1 MEFLKNI
8 LSSCLGVFL
17 AFIVLLLVG
26 GGIIGAVAGSMEKKS
41 VSIKP
46 NSVLKLDFK
55 EIIPEQTDN
64 ISDNSISLKDDKK
77 LGLQRIVEL
86 LNTAKSDDD
95 IKGIFIDIS
104 GISMG
109 RSTATTLRK
118 ALEDFKTSG
127 KFIVAYSESYTQS
140 AYYLSSVADHV
151 ALHPMGVFDFRGFAA
166 QIPYFK
172 DMLER
177 LGIKMQIYY
186 AGQFKSATEPFRLD
200 KMSDANRTQTKEY
213 LEDIYQQ
220 FLEDISK
227 SRNIPIATLR
237 EYANSLQFKD
247 AQDVKN
253 AKIVDQ
259 VAYFD
264 EVQSV
269 LRKKLGIEDKE
280 KIKEVKLSDYATAH
294 EKTSDFGVKD
304 KIAVIYAE
312 GDIIDGKG
320 DAGIIGGDKYVD
332 IIQEIRKDDKVK
344 AIVMRVNS
352 PGGSAL
358 ASENIWRE
366 LTLAKQQGIPV
377 VVSMGD
383 YAASGGYYISCA
395 ADSIFTQAN
404 TLTGSIGVFGMIP
417 NIRKTLKDKVGIA
430 FDTVKTGKYAASF
443 NLIQEFNE
451 GEGAYMQ
458 TMIDNIYERFLKRVS
473 DGRKKTREA
482 THEIAQGRV
491 WTGRKAIEIGL
502 CDKIGNLND
511 AIHSAASLAKIEKY
525 RLSEYPRTKDK
536 WQKLMDKLS
545 GEEEVSIDK
554 VLIKAQLGELYPYYS
569 MLSQVKGTKSPQA
582 RLPFVLMEY

>member
-1 MEFLKNI
+1 MDFLKNI

-17 AFIVLLLVG
+17 AFVLLLLVG
-26 GGIIGAVAGSMEKKS
+26 GGIVGALATSVEKKS

-55 EIIPEQTDN
+55 EVIPEQTDN
-64 ISDNSISLKDDKK
+64 ISDNSFSLKDDKK
-77 LGLQRIVEL
+77 LGLQRITEL
-86 LNTAKSDDD
+86 LNTAKSDND
-95 IKGIFIDIS
+95 IKGVYMDVS
-104 GISMG
+104 GVSMG
-109 RSTATTLRK
+109 RSTSTTLRK
-118 ALEDFKTSG
+118 ALEDFKSSG
-127 KFIVAYSESYTQS
+127 KFIVAYSENYSQS
-140 AYYLSSVADHV
+140 AYYLSSVADYV
-151 ALHPMGVFDFRGFAA
+151 ALHPMGMVDFRGFAA
-166 QIPYFK
+166 RVPYFK

-177 LGIKMQIYY
+177 LGVKMQIYY

-200 KMSDANRTQTKEY
+200 KMSDANRVQTKEY

-227 SRNIPIATLR
+227 SRNIPVATLR
-237 EYANSLQFKD
+237 EYANTLKIKD
-247 AQDVKN
+247 ADAAKN
-253 AKIVDQ
+253 ANMVDQ
-259 VAYFD
+259 VAYID

-269 LRKKLGIEDKE
+269 LRKKLGIDDKE
-280 KIKEVKLSDYATAH
+280 KIKEVKLDDYASAH
-294 EKTSDFGVKD
+294 EKTSDFGIKD

-312 GDIIDGKG
+312 GDIVDGKG
-320 DAGIIGGDKYVD
+320 DAGIIGGDKYVEM
-332 IIQEIRKDDKVK
+332 IQEIRKDEKVK

-417 NIRKTLKDKVGIA
+417 NIRKTLKEKAGIS
-430 FDTVKTGKYAASF
+430 FDTVKTAAHAASF
-443 NLIQEFNE
+443 SLVQEFSDEE
-451 GEGAYMQ
+451 GSYIQKE
-458 TMIDNIYERFLKRVS
+458 IENIYERFLKRVS
-473 DGRKKTREA
+473 DGRKKTRDA

-511 AIHSAASLAKIEKY
+511 AIYSAASLAKVEKY
-525 RLSEYPRTKDK
+525 RLTEYPKAKDK

-545 GEEEVSIDK
+545 GDEDVSIDK
-554 VLIKAQLGELYPYYS
+554 VLIKTQLGELYPYYN
-569 MLSQVKGTKSPQA
+569 MLNQVKMTKSPQA
-582 RLPFVLMEY
+582 KLPFTLLEY